1 MLRPRIIPS
10 LLVHEKGLV
19 KTVKFKD
26 SKYVGDPINAVR
38 IFNEKEVDE
47 LAVFDIDATVLG
59 NEPDYNLIEKL
70 ANQSRMPICYG
81 GGVRTVDQAQKIF
94 SLGIEKIALSSA
106 VIHNPILISEISQRV
121 GSQSVIVVLD
131 VKKKIFGGYEMYTHN
146 GKKSTGQSPIDLAQ
160 KAEKFGAG
168 EVVVNSIDND
178 GAMAG
183 YDLSLAL
190 KVRKA
195 INIPITLLGGVGDL
209 KHIEELIKLCGVVGA
224 AAGSFFVFKGIY
236 KVALRGT
243 IVSKMCGISV
253 GIDSFLIKYAFGF
266 YIKPSINCR
275 LNHCMPSSYI
285 FIIK

>member
-81 GGVRTVDQAQKIF
+81 GGVRNVDQAQKIF

-106 VIHNPILISEISQRV
+106 VINNPILISEISEKV
-121 GSQSVIVVLD
+121 GSQSVVVVLD

-146 GKKSTGQSPIDLAQ
+146 GKQSTGVDPVTFAVKAQ
-160 KAEKFGAG
+160 ELGAG
-168 EVVVNSIDND
+168 EIIINSIDKD
-178 GAMAG
+178 GMMNG
-183 YDLSLAL
+183 FDMNIIS
-190 KVRKA
+190 KIREIVT
-195 INIPITLLGGVGDL
+195 IPITVLGGAGNIND
-209 KHIEELIKLCGVVGA
+209 IKKVIKEHGIIGV
-224 AAGSFFVFKGIY
+224 AAGSLFVFKGKYKAVLINYPDRNIKEQIY
-236 KVALRGT
+236 
-243 IVSKMCGISV
+243 
-253 GIDSFLIKYAFGF
+253 YE
-266 YIKPSINCR
+266 N
-275 LNHCMPSSYI
+275 
-285 FIIK
+285 